1 MTAHLAI
8 RRWRVSRVSYKAIE
22 VYAIDSLERIFL
34 KYDNVDCINIE
45 IFNRTES
52 ADLNLVKK
60 SAIKLRDF
68 LNEFIEEQNE

>member
-1 MTAHLAI
+1 M
-8 RRWRVSRVSYKAIE
+8 SRVSYKAIE

-34 KYDNVDCINIE
+34 KYDKYDCINIE

-68 LNEFIEEQNE
+68 LNEFIDEVESE